1 MFYCI
6 FIRFQQELNVIL
18 KYLGPQKVIK
28 NWKKMSIADQ
38 YMLMIWFLK
47 IALEANNEMSLLL
60 QCTLIICLSLVCVF
74 ITVHYESYL
83 K

>member
-1 MFYCI
+1 
-6 FIRFQQELNVIL
+6 
-18 KYLGPQKVIK
+18 
-28 NWKKMSIADQ
+28 MSIADQ

-60 QCTLIICLSLVCVF
+60 QCTLIISLSLVCVF
-74 ITVHYESYL
+74 ITVDNESYL